1 MNSPLPQS
9 STTTPLSLAIVGL
22 GTVGTGVA
30 QVLLNHPDRIT
41 RRAGRPILLRHAVVN
56 NIQKDRNIQLP
67 PGVLTDDLQRVIN
80 DRETQVA
87 IHLVGGLHPAKEIML
102 ALLESGKDVVTA
114 NKALLCEYGPE
125 LFARAHQLGRSIA
138 FEAAVAGGIPIIAT
152 LSQSMAG
159 NQITSISGILNGT
172 TNFILSEM
180 IQRGRTYADALRL
193 AQELGYAEA
202 DPTLDVDGTDAA
214 QKLVILTQLAF
225 GTKVE
230 LNDFP
235 RQGINTLDLSD
246 IRYAAELGYTVKLL
260 AVSKLVDEQLEMHV
274 SPTLVKLHTP
284 LAEVNGSFNAVALTG
299 DAVGDTW
306 YSGRGAGQL
315 PTASAVLADLID
327 MAIGRAQLTFQQLE
341 LWRTEPQFRRLPPAQ
356 NSSRYYLR
364 FNIEDRP
371 HMLAD
376 IADVLGRHRISIS
389 SVIQHE
395 APDPSTAEAGGK
407 TFVPLVIMTHRTLA
421 GDLAAASAEFAKF
434 PSLRA
439 PLIQLPVA

>member
-1 MNSPLPQS
+1 MAA
-9 STTTPLSLAIVGL
+9 PLSIAIVGM

-30 QVLLNHPDRIT
+30 KVLLQEPERIAQ
-41 RRAGRPILLRHAVVN
+41 RAGRKIILRHAVVN
-56 NIQKDRNIQLP
+56 DLQRKREIELP
-67 PGVLTDDLQRVIN
+67 AGVLTNDVQRVVA
-80 DRETQVA
+80 DPETKVA
-87 IHLVGGLHPAKEIML
+87 IHLVGGLHPAREIML

-125 LFARAHQLGRSIA
+125 LYRRAHELERSIA

-159 NQITSISGILNGT
+159 NQITSLSGILNGT

-180 IQRGRTYADALRL
+180 ILRQQPYADALKQ

-202 DPTLDVDGTDAA
+202 DPTMDVDGTDAA

-225 GTKVE
+225 GTKVQ
-230 LNDFP
+230 LADFP
-235 RQGINTLDLSD
+235 RQGIDTLDLAD
-246 IRYAAELGYTVKLL
+246 VKYAAELGYTVKLL
-260 AVSKLVDEQLEMHV
+260 AVSKLVEGKLEMHV
-274 SPTLVKLHTP
+274 SPTLVRRRTP
-284 LAEVNGSFNAVALTG
+284 LAEVHGSFNAVALTG
-299 DAVGDTW
+299 DVVGDTW

-327 MAIGRAQLTFQQLE
+327 MAVGRARLTFQQLE
-341 LWRTEPQFRRLPPAQ
+341 LWKAEPRFALLPASQ
-356 NSSRYYLR
+356 TSSRYYLR

-376 IADVLGRHRISIS
+376 IADVLGRQGISIA

-395 APDPSTAEAGGK
+395 APDEDAAGPA
-407 TFVPLVIMTHRTLA
+407 FVPLVIMTHRTDA
-421 GDLAAASAEFAKF
+421 GNVDRARAEFLKF
-434 PSLRA
+434 ESLRA
-439 PLIQLPVA
+439 PLVQLPVAD

>member
-1 MNSPLPQS
+1 MSA
-9 STTTPLSLAIVGL
+9 PLSVAIIGL

-30 QVLLNHPDRIT
+30 KVLLQEPERIAQ
-41 RRAGRPILLRHAVVN
+41 RAGRRIILRHAVVSDLRKKRD
-56 NIQKDRNIQLP
+56 IELP
-67 PGVLTDDLQRVIN
+67 AGVLTNDVQRVI
-80 DRETQVA
+80 DDPDTQVA
-87 IHLVGGLHPAKEIML
+87 VHLVGGLHPAREIML
-102 ALLESGKDVVTA
+102 SLLSAGKDVVTA

-125 LFARAHQLGRSIA
+125 LYAHAQKLGRSIA

-152 LSQSMAG
+152 LTQCMSG
-159 NQITSISGILNGT
+159 NQITSLSGILNGT

-180 IQRGRTYADALRL
+180 IQRQQTYADALKQ

-202 DPTLDVDGTDAA
+202 DPTLDVNGTDAA

-225 GTKVE
+225 GTRVH
-230 LNDFP
+230 LDDFP
-235 RQGINTLDLSD
+235 RQGIDTLDLSD

-260 AVSKLVDEQLEMHV
+260 AISKLVDGKLEMHV
-274 SPTLVKLHTP
+274 SPTLVRKGTP

-299 DAVGDTW
+299 DVVGDTW

-327 MAIGRAQLTFQQLE
+327 MAVGRAQLTFQQLG
-341 LWRTEPQFRRLPPAQ
+341 LWKTEPRFSMLPPAQ
-356 NSSRYYLR
+356 TSSRYYLR

-376 IADVLGRHRISIS
+376 IADVLGRQQISIA

-395 APDPSTAEAGGK
+395 APDPAAGDQS
-407 TFVPLVIMTHRTLA
+407 FVPLVIMTHRTAA
-421 GDLAAASAEFAKF
+421 GNVDQARVEFSKF
-434 PSLRA
+434 PSLRP
-439 PLIQLPVA
+439 PLVQLPVAD

>member
-1 MNSPLPQS
+1 MPALQS
-9 STTTPLSLAIVGL
+9 TAAPLSIAIVGM

-30 QVLLNHPDRIT
+30 KVLLQQPERIT
-41 RRAGRPILLRHAVVN
+41 RRAGRPIVLKHAVVSDLRKSRE
-56 NIQKDRNIQLP
+56 IDLP
-67 PGVLTDDLQRVIN
+67 PGVLTDDLQRVIQ
-80 DRETQVA
+80 DRETRLA
-87 IHLVGGLHPAKEIML
+87 IHLVGGLQAAREIML
-102 ALLESGKDVVTA
+102 ALLESGKNVVTA
-114 NKALLCEYGPE
+114 NKALLCEHGPE
-125 LFARAHQLGRSIA
+125 LFAKAHELGRSIA

-172 TNFILSEM
+172 TNFILSQM
-180 IQRGRTYADALRL
+180 IQRQQAYADALRL

-214 QKLVILTQLAF
+214 QKLVILTQLAY
-225 GTKVE
+225 GTKVS

-235 RQGINTLDLSD
+235 RQGIDTLDLSD

-260 AVSKLVDEQLEMHV
+260 AISKLIEGQLEMHV
-274 SPTLVKLHTP
+274 CPTLVKHQTP
-284 LAEVNGSFNAVALTG
+284 LAEVHGSFNAVALSG
-299 DAVGDTW
+299 DVVGDTW
-306 YSGRGAGQL
+306 YSGRGAGQM

-327 MAIGRAQLTFQQLE
+327 MAVGRAQLTFQQLE
-341 LWRTEPQFRRLPPAQ
+341 LWRTEPSFPMLPKSQ
-356 NSSRYYLR
+356 TSSRYYLR

-376 IADVLGRHRISIS
+376 IADVLGRHQISIA

-395 APDPSTAEAGGK
+395 APDPAHDAIEGK
-407 TFVPLVIMTHRTLA
+407 SYVPLVIMTHRTTA
-421 GDLAAASAEFAKF
+421 GNLEAAAQEFAKF

-439 PLIQLPVA
+439 PLVQLPVAN

>member
-1 MNSPLPQS
+1 MPALQS
-9 STTTPLSLAIVGL
+9 TAAPLSIAIVGM

-30 QVLLNHPDRIT
+30 KVLLQQPERIT
-41 RRAGRPILLRHAVVN
+41 RRAGRPIVLKHAVVSDLRKSRE
-56 NIQKDRNIQLP
+56 IDLP
-67 PGVLTDDLQRVIN
+67 PGVLTDDLQQVLQ
-80 DRETQVA
+80 DRDTRLA
-87 IHLVGGLHPAKEIML
+87 IHLVGGVQAAREIML

-114 NKALLCEYGPE
+114 NKALLCEHGPE

-172 TNFILSEM
+172 TNFILSQM
-180 IQRGRTYADALRL
+180 IQRQQAYADALRL

-214 QKLVILTQLAF
+214 QKLVILTQLAY
-225 GTKVE
+225 GTKVS

-235 RQGINTLDLSD
+235 RQGIDTLDLSD

-260 AVSKLVDEQLEMHV
+260 AISRLIEGQLEMHV
-274 SPTLVKLHTP
+274 CPTLVKHQTP
-284 LAEVNGSFNAVALTG
+284 LAEVHGSFNAVALSG
-299 DAVGDTW
+299 DVVGDTW
-306 YSGRGAGQL
+306 YSGRGAGQM
-315 PTASAVLADLID
+315 PTTSAVLADLID
-327 MAIGRAQLTFQQLE
+327 MALGRAQLTFQQLE
-341 LWRTEPQFRRLPPAQ
+341 LWRTEPSFPMLPTSLT
-356 NSSRYYLR
+356 SSRYYLR

-376 IADVLGRHRISIS
+376 IADVLGRHQISIA

-395 APDPSTAEAGGK
+395 APDPAQDAVGGK
-407 TFVPLVIMTHRTLA
+407 SYVPLVIMTHRTTA
-421 GDLAAASAEFAKF
+421 GNLEAAAREFAKF

-439 PLIQLPVA
+439 PLVQLPVAN

>member
-1 MNSPLPQS
+1 MSA
-9 STTTPLSLAIVGL
+9 SLAIAIVGM

-30 QVLLNHPDRIT
+30 RVLIQEPERIT
-41 RRAGRPILLRHAVVN
+41 QRTGRKIVLRHAVVSDL
-56 NIQKDRNIQLP
+56 QKKRDIELP
-67 PGVLTDDLQRVIN
+67 AGVLTTDLKRVIN
-80 DRETQVA
+80 DPEIHVA
-87 IHLVGGLHPAKEIML
+87 IHLVGGLHPAREIML
-102 ALLESGKDVVTA
+102 ALLEAGKDVVTA

-125 LFARAHQLGRSIA
+125 LYARAHELGRSIA

-159 NQITSISGILNGT
+159 NQITSLSGILNGT

-180 IQRGRTYADALRL
+180 IQRQQAYADALKQ
-193 AQELGYAEA
+193 AQDLGYAEA

-225 GTKVE
+225 GTKVQ
-230 LNDFP
+230 LDDFP
-235 RQGINTLDLSD
+235 RQGIDTLDLSD

-260 AVSKLVDEQLEMHV
+260 AISKLVDGKLEMHV
-274 SPTLVKLHTP
+274 SPTLVRRGTP
-284 LAEVNGSFNAVALTG
+284 LAEVHGSFNAVALTG
-299 DAVGDTW
+299 DVVGDTW

-327 MAIGRAQLTFQQLE
+327 MAVGRAQLTFQQLE
-341 LWRTEPQFRRLPPAQ
+341 LWKTKPRFPLLPAAKT
-356 NSSRYYLR
+356 SSRYYLR

-376 IADVLGRHRISIS
+376 IADVLGKQNISIA

-395 APDPSTAEAGGK
+395 APDPAAGDQS
-407 TFVPLVIMTHRTLA
+407 FVPLVIMTHRTAA
-421 GDLAAASAEFAKF
+421 GNIDQARAEFSKF
-434 PSLRA
+434 KSLRA
-439 PLIQLPVA
+439 PLVQLPVAD